1 MPNKYLFKL
10 SAISVALLGFAS
22 STYAQQCEAPVS
34 VSDSLGFSL
43 SSCKLSA
50 NVNDITSSLFSAQN
64 SVVLLENVNF
74 EVFGEHSSVA
84 STIRLSDS
92 DVVIRDSQ
100 LSHNNDE
107 NSESSAGLARLQG
120 ETNVTFI
127 NTKLA
132 ATGETS
138 AFEVLDSSSPYLSS
152 ITLNNATVTSQD
164 DILGIAWGGFSKRYA
179 NVELNVK
186 ESNLTAPYII
196 SPSSLAELYQI
207 YGTDGTETITLSA
220 KNSTLNGSLAIDEA
234 DLDRSTINVSLTD
247 SSWEMPLHQESAGL
261 FNNGATNVKLQN
273 SQVILQNEQGFQT
286 FTIYGNL
293 SGNGHFDLNT
303 DLANE
308 KSDKIVVKGEDSGN
322 FTLGIKDS
330 GNEPNAANGKVTLV
344 ETRTGQAQ
352 FSLKDKDYVDAGAY
366 RYRLSQDG
374 TNWILSNRAGETN
387 TQPEPVSEPEP
398 PVEQPAVETPVA
410 ETVEQPVVETP
421 VAETVEQPAV
431 ETPAAETV
439 EQPVVEAPAAETVEQ
454 PAIETPAAET
464 VEQPAV
470 ETLVPIVVAPV
481 IPAVV
486 ETITNDK
493 PSEQPAMAVLSE
505 KSNALVSLRQAQGLL
520 ISQNLQG
527 IHQRLGE
534 LKTDKT
540 SHIWVKNI
548 NGRTNAKAQNVAVDS
563 RSSGFEMDYHNLQIG
578 ADRAVSENTRLGGFV
593 GTSRADVDFNGEYG
607 KAKLRSQA
615 VGFYATFANNNGW
628 YVDNVGKYERL
639 TSQAVGEKHKYNA
652 FSLSNE
658 IGKRIAFA
666 NDWTVTP
673 QAQIAYHTISGR
685 SDENRFSLFTAR
697 AGVRVTKGFAVANGW
712 SLLPYVELNGI
723 VEKANNAK
731 IRVNQYHFDVPENR
745 GRFQTAIGIS
755 AGNSNHRLGLEAS
768 TTQGKQVKQPISAL
782 ANYRYQW

>member
-1 MPNKYLFKL
+1 MPNKHLFKL

-22 STYAQQCEAPVS
+22 STYAQQCEVPVS
-34 VSDSLGFSL
+34 VRDSLGFSL

-84 STIRLSDS
+84 STILLSDS

-107 NSESSAGLARLQG
+107 NSESSAGLAHLQG

-247 SSWEMPLHQESAGL
+247 SSWEMPLHQEVAGL

-293 SGNGHFDLNT
+293 SGDGHFDLNT

-344 ETRTGQAQ
+344 ETQTGQAQ

-366 RYRLSQDG
+366 RYRLSQDS

-421 VAETVEQPAV
+421 
-431 ETPAAETV
+431 
-439 EQPVVEAPAAETVEQ
+439 
-454 PAIETPAAET
+454 IAET

-540 SHIWVKNI
+540 SHIWVKNV
-548 NGRTNAKAQNVAVDS
+548 NGRNKAEAQNVATDS
-563 RSSGFEMDYHNLQIG
+563 RSSGFAMDYHNLQIG
-578 ADRAVSENTRLGGFV
+578 TVRAVSDNLRLGGFI
-593 GTSRADVDFNGEYG
+593 GASRADVDFNGEYG
-607 KAKLRSQA
+607 KGKLRSQA
-615 VGFYATFANNNGW
+615 VGLYATFANENGW
-628 YVDNVGKYERL
+628 YWDNVAKYEHLTAQSAGTGKQSGNAVSLSTELGKQITFGQGWRITPQVQLAYHSLSAQTESDRL
-639 TSQAVGEKHKYNA
+639 TLLNA
-652 FSLSNE
+652 RTGLRLAKA
-658 IGKRIAFA
+658 IGFE
-666 NDWTVTP
+666 NWTLQPYAEVN
-673 QAQIAYHTISGR
+673 TI
-685 SDENRFSLFTAR
+685 F
-697 AGVRVTKGFAVANGW
+697 
-712 SLLPYVELNGI
+712 
-723 VEKANNAK
+723 EKANNAQVQ
-731 IRVNQYHFDVPENR
+731 VNQYQFDVPKNKTR
-745 GRFQTAIGIS
+745 VQTALGFNTDS
-755 AGNSNHRLGLEAS
+755 ENHRFGLAAS
-768 TTQGKQVKQPISAL
+768 HTQGKQIKQPFSLL